1 MAGGRMN
8 RTGWAHRALRDRR
21 RNASRLLAR
30 GALLCWALAITLAPQ
45 WTMAAPVA
53 STKIRSDMQ
62 LSFDC
67 QRPWNVQN
75 YGARAT
81 FEAILNGDGSATAD
95 LTINGFALAS
105 TVHFEAR
112 LGRSSRPAPGG
123 AAQLRVVSASALR
136 GVWSLPNNNLIID
149 ITTSGKSCAVAVRF
163 ALKPG
168 HREYS
173 LWGGRK
179 FYYCSAARVLQASCR
194 AQ

>member
-1 MAGGRMN
+1 MNQSGGAR
-8 RTGWAHRALRDRR
+8 RAPRDRR
-21 RNASRLLAR
+21 RNAFQPPARL
-30 GALLCWALAITLAPQ
+30 ALLCWAIALIAVPQ
-45 WTMAAPVA
+45 WALAAPAA
-53 STKIRSDMQ
+53 STKIRSNMQ

-95 LTINGFALAS
+95 LTINGFGLAS

-112 LGRSSRPAPGG
+112 LGRGSRPAPGG

-136 GVWSLPNNNLIID
+136 GIWSLPNNNLIID
-149 ITTSGKSCAVAVRF
+149 ITTSGKSCAVAVSF

-168 HREYS
+168 QKEYS
-173 LWGGRK
+173 LWGGSK
-179 FYYCSAARVLQASCR
+179 FYYCSAARVLQASCS